1 MVQLSSNI
9 EIFFGSQLLNVM
21 HAHLMRFIRQGFSPI
36 QVMVQHKAYE
46 IKKTLKNEHIT
57 HDTIVLHPN
66 VGNLAKNRLD
76 EL

>member
-1 MVQLSSNI
+1 
-9 EIFFGSQLLNVM
+9 
-21 HAHLMRFIRQGFSPI
+21 MRFIRQGFSPI